1 MVIINGTLTK
11 GLPHPES
18 RQKQRK
24 HATFQQEETLFRCK
38 KECPNYG
45 KAIEGGMVEHC
56 CLQYHRV
63 ECCLVQSTGTA
74 LVRDGNLHVGFG
86 FARFRPSWPIFI
98 QVLSVQKA
106 RLKKK
111 KKRYQSL
118 SNLMLYQKHCHYLG
132 TTLEDCFKNSNL
144 VR

>member
-1 MVIINGTLTK
+1 MARPLRGI
-11 GLPHPES
+11 
-18 RQKQRK
+18 
-24 HATFQQEETLFRCK
+24 
-38 KECPNYG
+38 
-45 KAIEGGMVEHC
+45 VEHC

-63 ECCLVQSTGTA
+63 ERCLVQRTGTA

-111 KKRYQSL
+111 KEQIS
-118 SNLMLYQKHCHYLG
+118 
-132 TTLEDCFKNSNL
+132 F
-144 VR
+144 